1 MEFFLGF
8 CFISAMIGFFITL
21 GSRKRYVRKCAKL
34 QQENDIL
41 KQQINNLRSS
51 VDATN
56 VLRGEVQTMPTA
68 GTASQAYRSATE
80 ATVANP
86 SVTAPVEKMTVDAP
100 VQTAPAQ
107 VAATPVAPVQP
118 VQPVQPMQTAQP
130 VAPVQTQQQVPAQP
144 VQTVQPVAPQEM
156 PRPAVAAK
164 PQAPKKEKS
173 KLSVVGLSFG
183 AGVLLLII
191 AAAVFITATWNLLP
205 PFIKIP
211 TLFTV
216 VAAVFGISMLCTKK
230 FKIEKT
236 GSALYILGSCL
247 MPLAIFGTAL
257 AFGAY
262 NGLLILILCALSL
275 MITGYLGYRIFKSDF
290 QIGVSIFG
298 LVWVIIFIAME
309 ILGVMEGF
317 FVGFAIVTAIF
328 TGICKFFP
336 NIKSFSIASQI
347 VAFASLIV
355 WIICGIGMF
364 AATEFETISAFASSF
379 AIITASG
386 YLFRRNI
393 FHFAS
398 SMAGIAAFIVFA
410 SYRITGNSTGTIFG
424 FALATLI
431 YIVIAKLLPRL
442 KEFDIASEIIS
453 YVGIILYIVAAYI
466 ISGKIST
473 AMLVLNVISL
483 FILTA
488 AIMLLGFKRK
498 IFNYVSPFFCAATL
512 PVLENVFRF
521 HTDNKVGLVILIV
534 VFAYIYIAV
543 YSYVMKKIN
552 VANWLSCAVITVASG
567 VAGFLIDDTV
577 LMRQYD
583 YTNLLEV
590 LAVSIPFVAGALSYV
605 VRRTIVE
612 RILYSLVMGVTF
624 DLALAMATDSNI
636 AYIYI
641 MMGVAVAVCAV
652 AVITK
657 KIPFIYEGYV
667 PVTFIATMVTA
678 FSELYIHKCIA
689 VTVLLAALAVVVI
702 CNYKKGT
709 GRNVVAAFISAIAVA
724 VSWGIIGSAIADD
737 GIAFAVVLGITFVIY
752 LVTILG
758 IRFKNIENVASE
770 TFKNLMVIELAIACF
785 MFAENVNEVM
795 TLILVGVVAITTL
808 LEVRNYANVV
818 PVIVATVALFEV
830 INVVN
835 LPIAAAFPIVLA
847 TILVYTIIGRIVN
860 RRVFSAKMGIDWFTV
875 FAPFTT
881 AVLIGFEDCGFFI
894 LLALAFYAMT
904 FVGRFRKDSEDLKSG
919 IKNNIKIF
927 ASIAIMFVGF
937 AFMSASF
944 ITYPEMFSVELH
956 LAYIIVAAAIV
967 RFVIRLPKVGRWI
980 WFLAVAFA
988 IHVEAFAAIVDG
1000 TNSQLSIMAVIGIGL
1015 FVISFIIKNKTWFIL
1030 AIETIGGIG
1039 VYLAISYWDSALWWV
1054 YLLVAG
1060 LLLIG
1065 TATFSEVKR
1074 RKVNSIPAS
1083 EGEVVPKKG
1092 RFQEWKW

>member
-1 MEFFLGF
+1 MEIFLGF
-8 CFISAMIGFFITL
+8 CFISAMVGFFIVL
-21 GSRKRYVRKCAKL
+21 GSRKRYVKKCAKL
-34 QQENDIL
+34 QQENNVL
-41 KQQINNLRSS
+41 KQQINNLRSIS
-51 VDATN
+51 QAN
-56 VLRGEVQTMPTA
+56 NSI
-68 GTASQAYRSATE
+68 GTASAQPQVQTAPNQNVVPGAVKPVAAATP
-80 ATVANP
+80 ANP
-86 SVTAPVEKMTVDAP
+86 SVTAPVAERP
-100 VQTAPAQ
+100 V
-107 VAATPVAPVQP
+107 VAPVQP
-118 VQPVQPMQTAQP
+118 MQPAYQAQPVQAQP
-130 VAPVQTQQQVPAQP
+130 VAQQQVPHQVPQQAPKSVAPKMAQP
-144 VQTVQPVAPQEM
+144 A
-156 PRPAVAAK
+156 
-164 PQAPKKEKS
+164 PQAPKKKS

-183 AGVLLLII
+183 AGVLLLVI

-205 PFIKIP
+205 PFIKVP

-216 VAAVFGISMLCTKK
+216 VAAVFGISLLCTKK
-230 FKIEKT
+230 FKLEKT

-247 MPLAIFGTAL
+247 MPLAILGTATV
-257 AFGAY
+257 FINY
-262 NGLLILILCALSL
+262 SGLVVLILCSISL
-275 MITGYLGYRIFKSDF
+275 MVTGFLGYKIFKSDF

-298 LVWVIIFIAME
+298 LSWMIIFISMQ
-309 ILGVMEGF
+309 ILGVGEGF
-317 FVGFAIVTAIF
+317 FVGFAVVTAIF
-328 TGICKFFP
+328 TGIHKFFP
-336 NIKSFSIASQI
+336 DIKSFSIASQI
-347 VAFASLIV
+347 VAFASILV
-355 WIICGIGMF
+355 LIICGIEMF
-364 AATEFETISAFASSF
+364 TADEFDKIASFASAF

-386 YLFRRNI
+386 YLFRRNV
-393 FHFAS
+393 FQFVT
-398 SMAGIAAFIVFA
+398 SMAGIVVFIMFVA
-410 SYRITGNSTGTIFG
+410 YKITGNATGIVFG
-424 FALATLI
+424 FAVATLI
-431 YIVIAKLLPRL
+431 YVLIGKLIPKL
-442 KEFDIASEIIS
+442 KEFDIASEIIT
-453 YVGIILYIVAAYI
+453 YVSVIFYI
-466 ISGKIST
+466 IAAWNISDEKTT
-473 AMLVLNVISL
+473 AMFVLNVISL
-483 FILTA
+483 FIITGAL
-488 AIMLLGFKRK
+488 MVVGMKRK
-498 IFNYVSPFFCAATL
+498 IFNYVSPVFCAATL
-512 PVLENVFRF
+512 PIIESAFRLRIG
-521 HTDNKVGLVILIV
+521 NEAGLAIAII
-534 VFAYIYIAV
+534 VFAYVYIAI
-543 YSYVMKKIN
+543 YGYVMKKFN
-552 VANWLSCAVITVASG
+552 VANWLSCALITCAAV
-567 VAGFLIDDTV
+567 VAGFVIDETV
-577 LMRQYD
+577 LMGAFD
-583 YTNLLEV
+583 MVTLLEV
-590 LAVSIPFVAGALSYV
+590 LAVSIPFVSAALSYV
-605 VRRTIVE
+605 IRRTAVE
-612 RILYSLVMGVTF
+612 RILYSLTLATTF
-624 DLALAMATDSNI
+624 NLGLAMATDSNI

-641 MMGVAVAVCAV
+641 MMGVAVAVCTV

-709 GRNVVAAFISAIAVA
+709 GRNVVAAFVSAIAVA
-724 VSWGIIGSAIADD
+724 VSWGIIGSAISDD
-737 GIAFAVVLGITFVIY
+737 GVAFAVVLGITFVIY

-830 INVVN
+830 INVVE

-860 RRVFSAKMGIDWFTV
+860 RRVFSSKMGIDWFTI

-881 AVLIGFEDCGFFI
+881 TALIDFDDCGFFI
-894 LLALAFYAMT
+894 LLGLAFYALT
-904 FVGRFRKDSEDLKSG
+904 FIGRFRKDDEDLKSG

-956 LAYIIVAAAIV
+956 LTYIIVAAAIV

-1000 TNSQLSIMAVIGIGL
+1000 TNSQLIIMAVIGIGL

-1074 RKVNSIPAS
+1074 RKVNSIPAAD
-1083 EGEVVPKKG
+1083 GEVVTKKS
-1092 RFQEWKW
+1092 RFQEWNW